1 MNETEI
7 NDYLSKCD
15 EDLANNVIY
24 RVYGMPGPIFME
36 ENIDTPTPEPPT
48 PPTPPTPVVDLTTP
62 FYIANISGNEVTV
75 TVTKH
80 GNAADVKLT
89 LYQSTDGEMWESMST
104 STATIPANGIL
115 YLRCS
120 VNKWGASDQ
129 YYNVMNF
136 TGRCNIGGNIM
147 SLIYG
152 SSFNGQTT
160 FITNKKSW
168 AFARLFEYNEN
179 IVDASNLL
187 LPATDIGPG
196 TYFGMFT
203 GCTSLTT
210 APSLPAATLA
220 GDCYGYMFRNCSS
233 LNHIECFATNI
244 SALNCTTDWVNG
256 VAASGTFVK
265 DPNMSGWT
273 TGNNGIP
280 DGWTVQDATN

>member
-1 MNETEI
+1 MFENAEQAADILQTLEYNTLSAIRGGSGISMN
-7 NDYLSKCD
+7 
-15 EDLANNVIY
+15 
-24 RVYGMPGPIFME
+24 PGAS
-36 ENIDTPTPEPPT
+36 
-48 PPTPPTPVVDLTTP
+48 PTPPTPVVDLTTP

-80 GNAADVKLT
+80 GNATDVKTT
-89 LYQSTDGEMWESMST
+89 LYQSTDGETWESMST
-104 STATIPANGIL
+104 GTATIPANGIL

-120 VNKWGASDQ
+120 AYRWGSSDQ

-160 FITNKKSW
+160 FNNKKSW
-168 AFARLFEYNEN
+168 AFARLFYYNEN

-187 LPATDIGPG
+187 LPATDIGLAA
-196 TYFGMFT
+196 YFCMFN

-210 APSLPAATLA
+210 APALPAATLTE
-220 GDCYGYMFRNCSS
+220 DCYRYMFQNCSS

-256 VAASGTFVK
+256 VASTGTFVK
-265 DPNMSGWT
+265 DPSMSSWT

-280 DGWTVQDATN
+280 DSWTVEDAA